1 MVGFT
6 LSKLLTRI
14 LLGCLLLLAL
24 LSFLLLDF
32 KPSVQNSY
40 PVTPET
46 ALLAET
52 FGSRLKGRAL
62 QQQHLYITLQES
74 QALIA
79 IGQRAFPKVQ
89 AEASMTADRATLA
102 LSYPLLAGALH
113 LNVQASLVPEE
124 QGDWLERVQLGSVSI
139 PGSWVLR
146 VLSWQASR
154 MLGSDE
160 VAHLIYAVEQVQ
172 LEPNRVRFRFA
183 IPDNLKGGLRSGLPL
198 QRFLHHEPDRTEAY
212 LQQLQ
217 AHYLQHKSQ
226 ELSSYLSVVF
236 HAAYVHSEQ
245 AEVSAVLENQA
256 ALLALGAFFGPV
268 HFDWLLADGHKLV
281 LTRPGTGEVQLA
293 GRFDLQQHFVYSAVI
308 KALTNRELGLLAGE
322 MKELLDTNP
331 GRSGFSFVDLLADK
345 AGLRFAELA
354 LQSEDSAKNLQAFF
368 LQPRDD
374 SDLLPEFESL
384 HEGIQYEQFLSY
396 YVDLDSAAYQKRLAL
411 IQQKL
416 GAMPLYRGKD

>member
-6 LSKLLTRI
+6 LTKLLARI

-24 LSFLLLDF
+24 LSFLLFDF
-32 KPSVQNSY
+32 KPLVQNSY
-40 PVTPET
+40 PVTPDT

-89 AEASMTADRATLA
+89 AEVSITADRATLA
-102 LSYPLLAGALH
+102 LSYPVLAGALH
-113 LNVQASLVPEE
+113 LNVQASLVPDER
-124 QGDWLERVQLGSVSI
+124 GDWLERVQLGSLSI

-154 MLGSDE
+154 LLGSDE
-160 VAHLIYAVEQVQ
+160 VAHLVYAVEQVQ
-172 LEPNRVRFRFA
+172 LESDIVRFRFA
-183 IPDNLKGGLRSGLPL
+183 IPDNFKGGLRSGLPL
-198 QRFLHHEPDRTEAY
+198 QRLLLSEPERFEVY

-217 AHYLQHKSQ
+217 SHYQQHKPQ
-226 ELSSYLSVVF
+226 QLSSYLSVVF
-236 HAAYVHSEQ
+236 QSAYVQSQQ
-245 AEVSAVLENQA
+245 ADVSAVLENQA
-256 ALLALGAFFGPV
+256 ALLALGAFFGPA
-268 HFDWLLADGHKLV
+268 HFDWLLGDGRSYALS
-281 LTRPGTGEVQLA
+281 RPAPGEVQLA

-354 LQSEDSAKNLQAFF
+354 LQSEASARNLQAFF

-374 SDLLPEFESL
+374 GDLLPVFESL

-396 YVDLDSAAYQKRLAL
+396 YVDLDSVAYQQQLAL

-416 GAMPLYRGKD
+416 LAMPLYRGTD